1 MAAAPDLGFTKSNIG
16 RRPVSGLGP
25 RSKPSAS
32 ANAPPG
38 SAGESTDSKGAKG
51 GDALPDAREGRGHFA
66 RMKAAEIKSRLS
78 DMDKDLETQALVRR
92 QRDMKVERVMS
103 DISQVE
109 PALNNMNQKIVDIND
124 TVRGVKRD
132 LQLQMDS
139 QATMRKELMV
149 VLEEKTK
156 GIKTSLVTDIDILK
170 ERAGELAA
178 RLRKLEDAQTG
189 GGEMEEMKERVNTI
203 DNYNSRVGER
213 LAELNRNLEGEK
225 SERLSDMDAN
235 NKRIQQQMSHTASS
249 IDAERQARERDA
261 RRIEDALHASVDE
274 GQSAL
279 QRARQEIERSIDLQ
293 ATRSKEGFADV
304 RALVDGENRKRNED
318 ETALSRKITEGLF
331 DLQNSF
337 NDQLGNRDHEMS
349 KAVRVLEDKIQ
360 MVSQSV
366 ERDREHNHV
375 AIKKVQ
381 EDLNREREQREE
393 FEESIM
399 RLVDDQLSKLHVGI
413 EKHPGASVDLRQTQ
427 TR

>member
-1 MAAAPDLGFTKSNIG
+1 MKASGKMSATPDLGFTQNKLG
-16 RRPVSGLGP
+16 KRPVSGLGP
-25 RSKPSAS
+25 RSSSRKNGAPEKSDA
-32 ANAPPG
+32 AGGNAK
-38 SAGESTDSKGAKG
+38 AE
-51 GDALPDAREGRGHFA
+51 DALPSAREGRGHFA
-66 RMKAAEIKSRLS
+66 RMKVAEIKSRLS

-103 DISQVE
+103 DVSQVE

-156 GIKTSLVTDIDILK
+156 GIKTSLATDIDILK
-170 ERAGELAA
+170 ERAGELGA

-213 LAELNRNLEGEK
+213 LAELNCSLEGEK
-225 SERLSDMDAN
+225 SERLADMDAN
-235 NKRIQQQMSHTASS
+235 NKRIQQQLSHTAAQV
-249 IDAERQARERDA
+249 DAERQARERDS

-279 QRARQEIERSIDLQ
+279 QRCRQELERALDLQ
-293 ATRSKEGFADV
+293 STNLREGFAD
-304 RALVDGENRKRNED
+304 AKAMLDAENRKRTED

-331 DLQNSF
+331 DMQNSF
-337 NDQLGNRDHEMS
+337 NDQLQNRDHEMS

-360 MVSQSV
+360 MVSQGV

-399 RLVDDQLSKLHVGI
+399 RLVEDQLSKLHVGI
-413 EKHPGASVDLRQTQ
+413 EKHPGAGHAESY
-427 TR
+427 